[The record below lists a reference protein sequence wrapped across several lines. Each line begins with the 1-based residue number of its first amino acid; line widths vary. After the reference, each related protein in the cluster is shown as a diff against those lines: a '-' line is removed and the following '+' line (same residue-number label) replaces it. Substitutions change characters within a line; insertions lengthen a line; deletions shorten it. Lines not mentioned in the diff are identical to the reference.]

1 MTGCFRSSDTALRD
15 IQQNGHQTHIHQ
27 LEINHFSF
35 QVLTL
40 LSVSDGRSLVR
51 QHSSTLISASY
62 LSSFKFWSPSS
73 RSLKRKRGGSGG
85 TSLSCCSILRVEMS
99 KITPLLLLL
108 LLLTALVWS
117 RAEVEL
123 EEGEENSEGAEGE
136 ITAGNEEKCW
146 EER

>member
-1 MTGCFRSSDTALRD
+1 
-15 IQQNGHQTHIHQ
+15 
-27 LEINHFSF
+27 
-35 QVLTL
+35 
-40 LSVSDGRSLVR
+40 
-51 QHSSTLISASY
+51 
-62 LSSFKFWSPSS
+62 
-73 RSLKRKRGGSGG
+73 
-85 TSLSCCSILRVEMS
+85 MS

-136 ITAGNEEKCW
+136 ITAENEEKCW